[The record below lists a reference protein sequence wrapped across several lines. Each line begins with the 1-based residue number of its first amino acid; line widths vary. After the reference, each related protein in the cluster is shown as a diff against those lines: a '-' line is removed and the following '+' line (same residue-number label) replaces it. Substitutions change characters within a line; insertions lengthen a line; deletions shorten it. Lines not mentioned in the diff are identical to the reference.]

1 MNPKQAIIEKF
12 EKKIL
17 DELNEIKRIP
27 NLDDRLLTAE
37 VLFKIHKYL
46 KNFDELEPV
55 LNEYFKKDANEKKW
69 EQKGNESR

>member
-1 MNPKQAIIEKF
+1 MNKQAIINKF
-12 EKKIL
+12 EKLVL
-17 DELNEIKRIP
+17 DELNELRKIP

-69 EQKGNESR
+69 EQKENESR

>member
-1 MNPKQAIIEKF
+1 MDKQAIIKKF
-12 EKKIL
+12 EKLVL
-17 DELNEIKRIP
+17 DELNELRKIP
-27 NLDDRLLTAE
+27 NLEDRLLTAE

-69 EQKGNESR
+69 EQKENESR